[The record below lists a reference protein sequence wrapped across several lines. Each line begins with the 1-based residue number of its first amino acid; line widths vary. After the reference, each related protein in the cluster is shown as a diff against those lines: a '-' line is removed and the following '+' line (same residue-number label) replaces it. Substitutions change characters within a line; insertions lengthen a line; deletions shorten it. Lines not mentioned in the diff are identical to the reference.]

1 MAIKKAA
8 TKAAP
13 AKAPTPQYKK
23 GDRIVFNGYG
33 PDVEEADQVLV
44 AGEIYEVADVQ
55 DDERVVV
62 ETDNPDYNPKKKQS
76 EANPKRILA
85 DAYFEEVSPAPE
97 EDGEEVDDD
106 DDDDDGEEVV
116 DDDGDDDEPEEV
128 VEEKKPARSVAAKT
142 TTAKTVTKAAAPAT
156 AKATATKAAPAT
168 AKTTAAKPA
177 AKTTAQAKAGTKA
190 GTKAAPAKAKV
201 ALAKKA
207 EPEIDPDLQPLDHED
222 EDILALVA
230 ESEDLLALAQ
240 DLVEDSSS
248 IEYRLGGVLHHIRI
262 SGAYK
267 ALDPR
272 YAENAGFALYAE
284 ETLSCGYRK
293 ARYLINIYRAFCK
306 CGIDG
311 SKVQELGWTKCA
323 KISAVMTEENA
334 EELVE
339 LASTHSVTELVDN
352 IKTSYVKAGEGGE
365 TTPRAKKVTFK
376 FGLLQDSATGV
387 QEILLN
393 TQKRLGLKSLDLVFE
408 HIVME
413 WAAEHSPSQS
423 KAARRAGNATRPK
436 AAAAAAAA

>member
-8 TKAAP
+8 AAKAAP
-13 AKAPTPQYKK
+13 AKAPTPTYEV
-23 GDRIVFNGYG
+23 GDKVVFNGYG
-33 PDVEEADQVLV
+33 PDVAQTDQVLTPGMV
-44 AGEIYEVADVQ
+44 YEVSDIV

-62 ETDNPDYNPKKKQS
+62 EADNPDYNPKKKQS
-76 EANPKRILA
+76 ESNPKRILA

-97 EDGEEVDDD
+97 EDESAAEEE
-106 DDDDDGEEVV
+106 GV
-116 DDDGDDDEPEEV
+116 DDDGVDDEPEEVDDEPEEV

-142 TTAKTVTKAAAPAT
+142 TTTTTKTTTKAAAPAT
-156 AKATATKAAPAT
+156 TKAAPAT
-168 AKTTAAKPA
+168 AKTAAAKPA

-190 GTKAAPAKAKV
+190 ATAAKAKAKP

-207 EPEIDPDLQPLDHED
+207 EPEIDPDLKPLDHED

-230 ESEDLLALAQ
+230 ESEDLLELAQ
-240 DLVEDSSS
+240 ELVEDASS

-267 ALDPR
+267 TLDPR
-272 YAENAGFALYAE
+272 YAENGGFALYAE

-293 ARYLINIYRAFCK
+293 ARYLINIYRAFCT

-311 SKVQELGWTKCA
+311 AKVQELGWTKCA
-323 KISAVMTEENA
+323 KIAAVMTEENA

-339 LASTHSVTELVDN
+339 LASSHSVTELIEN
-352 IKTSYVKAGEGGE
+352 IKTSYVKTGEGGE
-365 TTPRAKKVTFK
+365 ATPRTKKVTFK
-376 FGLLQDSATGV
+376 FGLLQDAATGV
-387 QEILLN
+387 EEILVN
-393 TQKRLGLKSLDLVFE
+393 TQKRLGLKSLALVFE

-413 WAAEHSPSQS
+413 WAAEHSPSQN

-436 AAAAAAAA
+436 ASAAAAA